1 MAVSPLRS
9 PISKYP
15 THGPHQPMTDEA
27 QTQGLEDALD
37 AATEAVAVQA
47 AEIGELDGFTDA
59 EGKPIGMDALLEVPV
74 RVTVRIGR
82 ASLSLG
88 ELVKLGPGS
97 LVPLD
102 REAHEP
108 ADVLVNGKVIAK
120 GEIVTIDNTY
130 GVRITAVDKD
140 A

>member
-1 MAVSPLRS
+1 MN
-9 PISKYP
+9 
-15 THGPHQPMTDEA
+15 DEA
-27 QTQGLEDALD
+27 TTPQTDLENTIDE
-37 AATEAVAVQA
+37 ATAAVAVQA
-47 AEIGELDGFTDA
+47 AEFGELDGVTDA
-59 EGKPIGMDALLEVPV
+59 EGNPIGMDALMEVPV

-108 ADVLVNGKVIAK
+108 ADVLVNGKVIAR
-120 GEIVTIDNTY
+120 GEVVTIDNTY
-130 GVRITAVDKD
+130 GVRITSVDSD
-140 A
+140 GN

>member
-1 MAVSPLRS
+1 MTENEVSQDPGA
-9 PISKYP
+9 I
-15 THGPHQPMTDEA
+15 
-27 QTQGLEDALD
+27 EDAVD

-47 AEIGELDGFTDA
+47 AEFGDLEGVTDENGE
-59 EGKPIGMDALLEVPV
+59 PIGMDALLEVPV

-108 ADVLVNGKVIAK
+108 ADVLVNGKVIAR
-120 GEIVTIDNTY
+120 GEVVTIDNTY
-130 GVRITAVDKD
+130 GVRITTVSNEA
-140 A
+140 

>member
-1 MAVSPLRS
+1 MS
-9 PISKYP
+9 
-15 THGPHQPMTDEA
+15 DEA
-27 QTQGLEDALD
+27 TTPQTDLETSIDE
-37 AATEAVAVQA
+37 ATAAVAVQA
-47 AEIGELDGFTDA
+47 AEFGEIDGVTDS
-59 EGKPIGMDALLEVPV
+59 EGNPIGMDALMEVPV

-108 ADVLVNGKVIAK
+108 ADVLVNGKVIAR
-120 GEIVTIDNTY
+120 GEVVTIDNTY
-130 GVRITAVDKD
+130 GVRITSVDSD
-140 A
+140 GH

>member
-1 MAVSPLRS
+1 MSDPATTP
-9 PISKYP
+9 
-15 THGPHQPMTDEA
+15 QTD
-27 QTQGLEDALD
+27 LESSID
-37 AATEAVAVQA
+37 AAAAAVAIQA
-47 AEIGELDGFTDA
+47 AEFGELDGVIDA
-59 EGKPIGMDALLEVPV
+59 EGNPIGMDALMEVPV

-108 ADVLVNGKVIAK
+108 ADVLVNGKVIAR
-120 GEIVTIDNTY
+120 GEVVTIDNTY
-130 GVRITAVDKD
+130 GVRITSVDSD
-140 A
+140 SH